1 MDEILFIQY
10 PKCGTCRKAF
20 KWLEAKNIKVNSR
33 DISVDNPTEEE
44 LKNWISKSKL
54 PVNKFFNTSGKIY
67 KEQNLKDKVKTESEA
82 DLIKILASNGMI
94 VKRPLI
100 ITSDF
105 VLVGFNEE
113 EWKDKLLQLSLDG
126 R

>member
-94 VKRPLI
+94 MKRPLI

>member
-44 LKNWISKSKL
+44 LKNCISKSKL

>member
-54 PVNKFFNTSGKIY
+54 LVNKFFNTSGKIY

>member
-10 PKCGTCRKAF
+10 SKCGTCRKAF

-33 DISVDNPTEEE
+33 DILVDNPTEEE

>member
-10 PKCGTCRKAF
+10 PKCGTCHKAF

>member
-10 PKCGTCRKAF
+10 PKCGTGRKAF

>member
-54 PVNKFFNTSGKIY
+54 PVNKFFNASGKIY